1 MLKPDRT
8 YFENL
13 SEKTGYQKDTLE
25 KVYLLADLLKTI
37 AHDDFLQERLVLKGG
52 TAINFIYFN
61 MPRLSVDIDLNFI
74 SGGTKE
80 NMLKT
85 RENIDKILTKIFNT
99 KSYEIEKFEPYAL
112 TQYNLKYINTRGNID
127 RIKLEINFMERT
139 PVYPIIEKSI
149 HIPGTQFKVRTYG
162 IEELFATKLRALMTR
177 ATPRDLFDIY
187 FLLKS
192 SLEFDEKHLKKCFI
206 FYYCLADDFRKLDTK
221 IIDEINPLEI
231 RKFLLPMLEK
241 GAKIDLG
248 DAALAIK
255 KFTGKMIALNEC
267 EEKYIELFYTEKKAD
282 LDLLFEDIKYNAS
295 LKNHPMLKW
304 KLKKS
309 LPRPYQ

>member
-25 KVYLLADLLKTI
+25 KVYLLADLLRTI
-37 AHDDFLQERLVLKGG
+37 AHDPFLQKILVLKGG

-74 SGGTKE
+74 SCETKE
-80 NMLKT
+80 NMLKA
-85 RENIDKILTKIFNT
+85 RKNIDKTLVKIFNT

-112 TQYNLKYINTRGNID
+112 TQYNLKYLNTAGNTD
-127 RIKLEINFMERT
+127 RIKLEINFMERI
-139 PVYPIIEKSI
+139 PVYPIIEKNI
-149 HIPGTQFKVRTYG
+149 HILDTQFKVKTYR

-192 SLEFDEKHLKKCFI
+192 RLEFDNKHLKKCFI
-206 FYYCLADDFRKLDTK
+206 FYYCLADDYRKLDTK

-241 GAKIDLG
+241 GAKIDLH
-248 DAALAIK
+248 DVVRSIK
-255 KFTGKMIALNEC
+255 EFTCKITALNEC
-267 EEKYIELFYTEKKAD
+267 EKKYIELFYTEKKAD
-282 LDLLFEDIKYNAS
+282 LNLLFEDIKYNPN

-304 KLKKS
+304 KLK
-309 LPRPYQ
+309 